1 MNSSTVCFRLG
12 IKTIPNVDVLMER
25 MVNKEDWNAAISSR
39 NSDWRDEVRDILE
52 KQALRYCKDMKIIT
66 DVISA
71 LYEAKGMEV

>member
-1 MNSSTVCFRLG
+1 
-12 IKTIPNVDVLMER
+12 MER